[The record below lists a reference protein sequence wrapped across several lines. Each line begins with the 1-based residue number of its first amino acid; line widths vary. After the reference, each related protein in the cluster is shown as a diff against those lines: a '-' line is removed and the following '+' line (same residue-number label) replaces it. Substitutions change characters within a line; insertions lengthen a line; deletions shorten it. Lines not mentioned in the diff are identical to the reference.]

1 MNAYREDA
9 SSVRHCFRH
18 GITNKDSGSLAA
30 NYSSQK
36 QRNFNKGSLFSDL
49 LSTMAAVFRIKHPKT
64 ILWFFGICFLLVFY
78 ITISSFPSDE
88 PCNCKHQY
96 DESLT
101 SGGNLGTGSMSHPED
116 PHKMAILIPF
126 RDRFEELLEFAPY
139 INSFLN
145 KQKRNHHIFVINQ
158 IDNLRFN
165 RASLLNIGYLES
177 ASASD
182 YIAMHDVDL
191 LPMNTELP
199 YQFPETGPYH
209 VAAPHLHPRYHY
221 PTFIGGILLISRKD
235 FANVDGLSN
244 KYWGWGLEDD
254 ELYARL
260 TEAQLTISRPG
271 NLTTG
276 TKDTFKHIHDRR
288 IRKRDMIK
296 CYNQQ
301 EVTRKRDRETGLS
314 TLRYHVQNRKEM
326 TIQGAPVSIINVIL
340 ECNKAITPWCDCTE
354 NIGNTK
360 TKRKPG
366 ERSNDVIVPKLD
378 RRRDV
383 SVDG

>member
-1 MNAYREDA
+1 MNAYRDDA
-9 SSVRHCFRH
+9 SSVRQCFRH
-18 GITNKDSGSLAA
+18 GITNKESRNLAT
-30 NYSSQK
+30 NHSSQRQK
-36 QRNFNKGSLFSDL
+36 SFIKGSLFGDL
-49 LSTMAAVFRIKHPKT
+49 LSTMAAVFRIKHPKR
-64 ILWFFGICFLLVFY
+64 ILGFFSIAFLLVLY
-78 ITISSFPSDE
+78 ITASSFSYDE
-88 PCNCKHQY
+88 PCDCSQKH
-96 DESLT
+96 
-101 SGGNLGTGSMSHPED
+101 GNYLDSDILSTGSMSHPED

-165 RASLLNIGYLES
+165 RASLINIGYLES
-177 ASASD
+177 TDAFD

-191 LPMNTELP
+191 LPMNLELP

-221 PTFIGGILLISRKD
+221 QTFIGGILLVNRNH
-235 FANVDGLSN
+235 FGLVDGLSN

-254 ELYARL
+254 EFYARI
-260 TEAQLTISRPG
+260 TEAQLTINRPG

-301 EVTRKRDRETGLS
+301 QVTRKRDRDTGLS
-314 TLRYHVQNRKEM
+314 TLRYHVQSKKEM
-326 TIQGAPVSIINVIL
+326 TIQGTPVTILNVIL
-340 ECNKAITPWCDCTE
+340 ACNKTMTPWCDCTE

-360 TKRKPG
+360 LNKKPG
-366 ERSNDVIVPKLD
+366 DKSDVIVPKLD
-378 RRRDV
+378 RRKHV